1 MKAKCKAAIL
11 ASAKFKAECMR
22 KVKIMHAPD
31 VKEKAA
37 EGRRSSAKFSE
48 WMKEIRV
55 RFQNSPNTKPGQ
67 ENIHGREWHVRSP
80 ENVSYSFVNLQEFVR
95 TNAELFDPRHL
106 ARAAP
111 GISCLRPSEN
121 RKRTWYSWRGWTW
134 DSDAAWRNSP
144 VEGAVGLEASNRE
157 RKGYNAQDQAAGSA
171 AKKRIIPATS
181 SGSP

>member
-1 MKAKCKAAIL
+1 MSTTHLNTPEMKAKCKAAKL
-11 ASAKFKAECMR
+11 ASAKFKSECMR
-22 KVKIMHAPD
+22 KVKIMHAPA

-37 EGRRSSAKFSE
+37 GARRSSAKFSE

-95 TNAELFDPRHL
+95 TNTELFDPRHL
-106 ARAAP
+106 ARAAK
-111 GISCLRPSEN
+111 GIQRLRPSEN

-144 VEGAVGLEASNRE
+144 V
-157 RKGYNAQDQAAGSA
+157 D
-171 AKKRIIPATS
+171 
-181 SGSP
+181 

>member
-1 MKAKCKAAIL
+1 MSTTHLNTPEMKAKCKAAIL

-171 AKKRIIPATS
+171 AKKP
-181 SGSP
+181 